1 MAGVRPGCVGVCGS
15 GVMLRVSGCALL
27 FSYVRNP
34 RLPMLDERPPA
45 DAPARASAMA
55 GANTRLAQKNSAN
68 MMRHFGSGL
77 AVALFA
83 QNLRSNFMRVDM
95 GRVRAGGS
103 TAEPNIAVDRGLN
116 DSFLEWCRAYRS
128 LGSRLLDWATTRA
141 QIMSSNIL
149 RDRAP
154 HLGLVRNS

>member
-55 GANTRLAQKNSAN
+55 GAKATLAQKNSAR
-68 MMRHFGSGL
+68 MMRQFGSGL
-77 AVALFA
+77 AIDLLT
-83 QNLRSNFMRVDM
+83 QNLRSKIWGASDPAEARPNRIS
-95 GRVRAGGS
+95 GS
-103 TAEPNIAVDRGLN
+103 TAWVER
-116 DSFLEWCRAYRS
+116 
-128 LGSRLLDWATTRA
+128 
-141 QIMSSNIL
+141 
-149 RDRAP
+149 
-154 HLGLVRNS
+154 